1 MSCEDAWK
9 PFRETSESPLE
20 KIREWKER
28 TGGKVVGHL
37 LPDVPEEI
45 IYAAGALPV
54 AIEGAGTQGTQ
65 AWAHIPDYT
74 CSHAMGAI
82 ELGMRHDL
90 DILDGMIIPYVCD
103 TTRNLFHIWNHCFP
117 DTFNEFL
124 RLPKRIDYP
133 GAAVYLKA
141 EFSRLADSLSE
152 ITGKRPGAADLAAG
166 ISLYDRSR
174 AVLRNA
180 YRKQREQPA
189 LWTSQRVQWVL
200 KSASKASREDHLRWM
215 EALPWD
221 EQCED
226 VVERVPIYVRGK
238 VWDPPGIL
246 DLLDKI
252 GLLVVEDEITTGFRS
267 VATDAGSDGDPMD
280 ALVRRHLSLT
290 PYTGYHQNPETM
302 VRGFLNRVQASGAQG
317 VLFLNPKFCEA
328 AGFDTPDFQKA
339 LDEVEIPSL
348 VLETSTRGGSLEQ
361 IRVRVEAFREM
372 IAEDLP

>member
-1 MSCEDAWK
+1 MRGEDPWT
-9 PFRETSESPLE
+9 PFQETVKAPMEQA
-20 KIREWKER
+20 RVWKEQ
-28 TGGKVVGHL
+28 TGRKVVGHL

-54 AIEGAGTQGTQ
+54 SIEGAGTQGTQ
-65 AWAHIPDYT
+65 AQAHIPGYT

-82 ELGMRHDL
+82 EQGMQHDL
-90 DILDGMIIPYVCD
+90 DMLDGMIIPYVCD

-117 DTFNEFL
+117 NKSNEFL

-152 ITGKRPGAADLAAG
+152 ITGKRPEAADLAAG
-166 ISLYDRSR
+166 IALYDRSR
-174 AVLRNA
+174 AALRNA

-189 LWTSQRVQWVL
+189 LWTSERVHMVF
-200 KSASKASREDHLRWM
+200 KSASKAPREEHLRWM

-221 EQCED
+221 GQSED
-226 VVERVPIYVRGK
+226 TVQRVPIYVRGK
-238 VWDPPGIL
+238 IWDPPGIL
-246 DLLDKI
+246 DLFDKI
-252 GLLVVEDEITTGFRS
+252 GLLVVEDEMTTGYRG
-267 VATDAGSDGDPMD
+267 VAVNAGSSGDPID

-290 PYTGYHQNPETM
+290 PYTGYHQQPDKM
-302 VRGFLNRVQASGAQG
+302 VSSFLSRVQGSNAKG
-317 VLFLNPKFCEA
+317 VVFLNPKFCEA

-339 LDEVEIPSL
+339 IEEIGIPCL
-348 VLETSTRGGSLEQ
+348 VLETSTRGTSLGQ